1 MDDFYENFKLE
12 TPHNTIDLVC
22 HQGRMEL
29 RGKDKSLQSVINLE
43 KPHQLEL
50 KNLEYLMSVL
60 LFISAPQSILM
71 LGTAAGSLLHFLRH
85 YYPQA
90 DITAVDIDNELITQ
104 LMDLDILPPADE
116 RLTYVC
122 DDAARIIQSFEQRF
136 DLVLVDVFNGS
147 QSPPW
152 LLEKST
158 LQKLHN
164 MTSDNGALAF
174 NLLIDS
180 DHDFK
185 LFYRDLRQL
194 FKQQTLS
201 LPVGGLENK
210 IAYGIRGTYPANDMA
225 SNMQTALDLSDQLD
239 MDLMPI
245 LSVIY
250 NTNPVGDGLI

>member
-1 MDDFYENFKLE
+1 MAECYKNLHIE
-12 TPHNTIDLVC
+12 TAHNSINLVYNR
-22 HQGRMEL
+22 GLIEL
-29 RGKDKSLQSVINLE
+29 RGKNKSLHSVINLE

-60 LFISAPQSILM
+60 MFISAPRRVLM

-90 DITAVDIDNELITQ
+90 DITAVDIDNDLITQ
-104 LMDLDILPPADE
+104 LLDLDILPPADE

-122 DDAARIIQSFEQRF
+122 DDAARIIQNSEHRF
-136 DLVLVDVFNGS
+136 DLVLVDIFNGP
-147 QSPPW
+147 QSPSW

-158 LQKLHN
+158 LQELHN
-164 MTSDNGALAF
+164 ITSDNGALAF

-201 LPVGGLENK
+201 LPVGSLENK
-210 IAYGIRGTYPANDMA
+210 IVYGIRATNLGNDMT
-225 SNMQTALDLSDQLD
+225 SNMQTALELSAQLD
-239 MDLMPI
+239 MDFMPI

-250 NTNPVGDGLI
+250 NTNPVGEGLI

>member
-1 MDDFYENFKLE
+1 MDDSYKNIKIE
-12 TPHNTIDLVC
+12 TPYNSINLVY
-22 HQGRMEL
+22 HRGLIEL
-29 RGKDKSLQSVINLE
+29 RGADKSLQSAINLE

-50 KNLEYLMSVL
+50 RNLEYLISVL
-60 LFISAPQSILM
+60 MFISAPQRVLM
-71 LGTAAGSLLHFLRH
+71 LGTAGGSLLHFLRH

-104 LMDLDILPPADE
+104 LMDLEILPPADE
-116 RLTYVC
+116 RLTYVF
-122 DDAARIIQSFEQRF
+122 DDAARTIQSFEQRF
-136 DLVLVDVFNGS
+136 DLVLVDVFNGA

-185 LFYRDLRQL
+185 LFYRYLRQL

-210 IAYGIRGTYPANDMA
+210 IVYGIRGACPANDMA
-225 SNMQTALDLSDQLD
+225 SNMQTALELSAQLD
-239 MDLMPI
+239 IDFMPI

>member
-1 MDDFYENFKLE
+1 MDDDYKNFKIE
-12 TPHNTIDLVC
+12 TAHNSINLVY
-22 HQGRMEL
+22 HQGLIEL
-29 RGKDKSLQSVINLE
+29 RGKNKSLHSVINLE
-43 KPHQLEL
+43 RPHQLEL
-50 KNLEYLMSVL
+50 KNLEYLMSILMFV
-60 LFISAPQSILM
+60 SAPRRVLM
-71 LGTAAGSLLHFLRH
+71 LGTAAGALLHFLRH

-90 DITAVDIDNELITQ
+90 DITAVDIDNDLITR
-104 LMDLDILPPADE
+104 LLDLDILPPADE

-122 DDAARIIQSFEQRF
+122 DDAARIIQNAGQCF
-136 DLVLVDVFNGS
+136 DLVLVDVFNGA

-152 LLEKST
+152 LLKKST
-158 LQKLHN
+158 LQKLHS

-210 IAYGIRGTYPANDMA
+210 IVYGIRGACPANDMA
-225 SNMQTALDLSDQLD
+225 SNMQTALELSAQLD
-239 MDLMPI
+239 MDFMPI

-250 NTNPVGDGLI
+250 NTNPVGEGLI

>member
-1 MDDFYENFKLE
+1 MDQNFKNFKLE
-12 TPHNTIDLVC
+12 TAYNSIHLVI
-22 HQGRMEL
+22 HQGRLEL
-29 RGKDKSLQSVINLE
+29 RGQDKSLQSVINLE

-50 KNLEYLMSVL
+50 KNLEYLMAVL
-60 LFISAPQSILM
+60 IFISAPEHILV
-71 LGTAAGSLLHFLRH
+71 LGTAGGSLLHFLRH

-104 LMDLDILPPADE
+104 LLDLDILPPADE

-122 DDAARIIQSFEQRF
+122 DDATRLIQNSSQRF
-136 DLVLVDVFNGS
+136 DLVLVDVFNGA

-152 LLEKST
+152 LLEKAT

-180 DHDFK
+180 DHGFK

-201 LPVGGLENK
+201 LPVDGLENK
-210 IAYGIRGTYPANDMA
+210 IVYGIRAACPENDMA
-225 SNMQTALDLSDQLD
+225 SNMQTALELSAQLD
-239 MDLMPI
+239 MDFMPI